1 MRTIKE
7 EPNHFGHEQFHALR
21 HSDSLKWINLKDL
34 NELVKYSETSE
45 DGKVILDLEKL
56 GYDKVLGSGAINSA
70 LTVRVKRI
78 SDSAKNKITAA
89 GGEVLILDE
98 LRYRMM
104 AYLEQL

>member
-1 MRTIKE
+1 MRTLKE
-7 EPNHFGHEQFHALR
+7 EPDHFGHEQFHALR
-21 HSDSLKWINLKDL
+21 QSDSLKWINLKDL
-34 NELVKYSETSE
+34 NELVRYSETSE
-45 DGKVILDLEKL
+45 DGKVILDLGKL

-98 LRYRMM
+98 LST
-104 AYLEQL
+104 E